1 MLRRAVLIL
10 VLVLAGCGG
19 LTAMEEQRSGDVMR
33 GRVVDVVDGDTLKV
47 RLDGEVETVRLL
59 GIDTPETRRPGTPV
73 ECGGAEATSRMLE
86 LAFSRPRDRDGD
98 GLFDS
103 EGGRGIALTLETDP
117 SQDTRDRF
125 DRLLAYTEPGLQRRM
140 LESGWA
146 EVTCTTATRSS
157 GSSGSARPNTRR
169 ARAAAASG
177 DAAAVTSTRS
187 VRRRGGHHRPH
198 AFI

>member
-1 MLRRAVLIL
+1 MLRRVLLIL

-19 LTAMEEQRSGDVMR
+19 LVAMEEQRAGETMR

-47 RLDGEVETVRLL
+47 RLGGDVETVRLL
-59 GIDTPETRRPGTPV
+59 GIDTPETRRPGSPV
-73 ECGGAEATSRMLE
+73 ECGGPEATSRMLE

-103 EGGRGIALTLETDP
+103 EGGRGIAVTLETDP

-146 EVTCTTATRSS
+146 EVYVYDRNPFQRVSRFRAAERS
-157 GSSGSARPNTRR
+157 
-169 ARAAAASG
+169 ARAAGRGVWGRCGGDFHSG
-177 DAAAVTSTRS
+177 GSR
-187 VRRRGGHHRPH
+187 
-198 AFI
+198 

>member
-1 MLRRAVLIL
+1 MLRRVVLIL

-19 LTAMEEQRSGDVMR
+19 LAAMEEQRSGEVMS

-47 RLDGEVETVRLL
+47 RLGGGVETVRLL
-59 GIDTPETRRPGTPV
+59 GIDTPETRKPGAPI
-73 ECGGAEATSRMLE
+73 ECGGPEATSRMLE

-146 EVTCTTATRSS
+146 EVYVYERDPFQRV
-157 GSSGSARPNTRR
+157 ARFRAAERT
-169 ARAAAASG
+169 ARAAGRGVWGRCGG
-177 DAAAVTSTRS
+177 DF
-187 VRRRGGHHRPH
+187 H
-198 AFI
+198 APEAG